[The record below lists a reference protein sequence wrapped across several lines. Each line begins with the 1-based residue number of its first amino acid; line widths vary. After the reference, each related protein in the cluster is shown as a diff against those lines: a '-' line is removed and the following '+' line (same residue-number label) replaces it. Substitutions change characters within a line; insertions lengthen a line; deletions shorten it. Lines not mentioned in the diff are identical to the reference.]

1 MIICIIHHTIR
12 VAIKSGRKTLFKKK
26 RVVEKEANK
35 IGYGGCHFL
44 PFIGWVPL
52 WRERESEV
60 GSGCFLKESI
70 SQK

>member
-12 VAIKSGRKTLFKKK
+12 V
-26 RVVEKEANK
+26 VEKGANK

-44 PFIGWVPL
+44 PFIGWVSL
-52 WRERESEV
+52 LREREREREEV